1 MDNLNYNII
10 VGMDWFTRV
19 NPQICWKTKTIT
31 IQRNDVNFNILKDP
45 NDLLLR
51 DTVFVQLIEEEY
63 SYEQPNTTGFKV
75 QHYNKINNT
84 AVICHNPEIQALL
97 KEYAHVFK
105 EKLTD
110 LPPNRAIKNLINLCK
125 AMPKALAL
133 Y

>member
-10 VGMDWFTRV
+10 AGMDWFTRV

-31 IQRNDVNFNILKDP
+31 IQHNGINFNILKDP

-51 DTVFVQLIEEEY
+51 DKVFVQLIEEEF
-63 SYEQPNTTGFKV
+63 SSEQPNITGFKV
-75 QHYNKINNT
+75 HCYNKINNT
-84 AVICHNPEIQALL
+84 AVICHGPEIQALL
-97 KEYAHVFK
+97 KEYAHIFK
-105 EKLTD
+105 EKLTN
-110 LPPNRAIKNLINLCK
+110 LPPNRTIKHSINLCK